1 MYMYIQS
8 LVLLKGGWD
17 IILKYMYIK
26 IWFIVGN
33 PRSVFLLMQDR
44 PWISNDEYDYT
55 ILYIVWIWHKTKCV
69 TREILI
75 VVWSSIYHLYT
86 TDIITTLPINRAT
99 PDDEIIPYK
108 REGSGS
114 LVIQESMADVA
125 VGGEF
130 DWSTGT
136 LINRRYYAIKAI
148 LAPGEACLSIK
159 MIDRTIW
166 YFLLF

>member
-1 MYMYIQS
+1 MS
-8 LVLLKGGWD
+8 
-17 IILKYMYIK
+17 
-26 IWFIVGN
+26 
-33 PRSVFLLMQDR
+33 
-44 PWISNDEYDYT
+44 EYD
-55 ILYIVWIWHKTKCV
+55 TKQNV
-69 TREILI
+69 THEILI
-75 VVWSSIYHLYT
+75 VVWLSLYHLYT
-86 TDIITTLPINRAT
+86 TDFIATLSINRAT

-148 LAPGEACLSIK
+148 LAPGEACLFIK

-166 YFLLF
+166 YFL